1 MTNAGPPVIRDRRG
15 EDASEDEENDPRYAV
30 EHGDEYSSHQLSPVP
45 TIHPTA
51 RISGSHL
58 GEWTEVCRDVRMCDS
73 ELGRYSYAMERCQ
86 FDYATVGKFTNVAS
100 DVRLGPTTH
109 PTERPTQHHMTYRR
123 QMYEFADEDGN
134 EVFERRR
141 EQSVRVGHDVWL
153 GHGSTVLPDLAVGTG
168 AVVGAGAVVTRDVEP
183 YSVVAGVPAEP
194 IGRRF
199 SESVA
204 DRFQEIAWWD
214 WPRDVLE
221 RRFRDFRDLDTFLE
235 RYGCES

>member
-1 MTNAGPPVIRDRRG
+1 MTNADSPVIRDRRS
-15 EDASEDEENDPRYAV
+15 EDAPEDGEADPRYTV
-30 EHGDEYSSHQLSPVP
+30 EQGDKYATHQLRPEP

-58 GEWTEVCRDVRMCDS
+58 GEWTEICREVRMCDS
-73 ELGRYSYAMERCQ
+73 ELGRYSYLMERCQ
-86 FDYATVGKFTNVAS
+86 LDYATVGKFTNVAS

-123 QMYEFADEDGN
+123 QMYGFADRDGE
-134 EVFERRR
+134 EVFERR
-141 EQSVRVGHDVWL
+141 QSQPVGVGHDVWL
-153 GHGSTVLPDLAVGTG
+153 GHGSTVLPDVAVGTG

-199 SESVA
+199 SKSVA
-204 DRFQEIAWWD
+204 DQLQEIAWWD

-221 RRFRDFRDLDTFLE
+221 TRFRDFRDLDTFLE
-235 RYGCES
+235 RYDPDS